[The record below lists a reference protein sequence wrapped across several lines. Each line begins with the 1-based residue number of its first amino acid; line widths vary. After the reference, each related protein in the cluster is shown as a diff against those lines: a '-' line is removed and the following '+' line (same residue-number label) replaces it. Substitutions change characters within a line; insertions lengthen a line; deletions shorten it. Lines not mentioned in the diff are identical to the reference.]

1 MRWGNPTALLIGLAL
16 LPLVVGL
23 LLLEFLAQRRLA
35 RAGVALKPRGGKVLA
50 GALVA
55 ALLIGFA
62 ADPRRVVLRPIREET
77 VHLCL
82 VALLDTSPSMGA
94 EDLDGAETFRNR
106 TGKPPTRLNRAL
118 DELQRFLQET
128 GGYEL
133 ALRLF
138 TADISGRGSYF
149 LKVERAKDQPGDRAT
164 LLFLLRTT
172 RPAPDWTGTDLLKP
186 LQVARGMLKA
196 QRTPGASQE
205 RRCRPAVLLFTDG
218 GEDEHP
224 ADRRQ
229 AILELVR
236 AMRQEGI
243 ATYAFGVGGPGPAT
257 IPVYIRN
264 QLVGCVEE
272 QGTCLTT
279 RLDESFL
286 REIGQEGG
294 GGYVRFDRPG
304 RLMEAL
310 RATIVKETAFGR
322 TRMVPEERSLAW
334 AFLLG
339 AFLAGL
345 FWGNLLGW
353 LSAFRRRRLSL

>member
-16 LPLVVGL
+16 LPLTLGL
-23 LLLEFLAQRRLA
+23 LLLEFRAKRRLA
-35 RAGVALKPRGGKVLA
+35 RAGVAPKPRGGKVLA

-55 ALLIGFA
+55 VGLMGFA
-62 ADPRRVVLRPIREET
+62 ADPRRVVLRPLPAEE

-94 EDLDGAETFRNR
+94 EDLDGAEAFRKR

-118 DELQRFLQET
+118 DELERFLQGT
-128 GGYEL
+128 GGYDL
-133 ALRLF
+133 ALRFF
-138 TADISGRGSYF
+138 TADVSGRGSYF
-149 LKVERAKDQPGDRAT
+149 LKVERNADQPGDRAA

-172 RPAPDWTGTDLLKP
+172 RPSPDWTGTDLLKP

-196 QRTPGASQE
+196 RMQE
-205 RRCRPAVLLFTDG
+205 RPCRPLVLLLTDG

-229 AILELVR
+229 AILSLVR
-236 AMRQEGI
+236 EMRKEGI
-243 ATYAFGVGGPGPAT
+243 STYAFGVGGPVPAK
-257 IPVYIRN
+257 IPVYVRN
-264 QLVGCVEE
+264 ELVGCVEE
-272 QGTCLTT
+272 QGICLTT

-286 REIGQEGG
+286 REIGREGG

-310 RATIVKETAFGR
+310 RATLAKETTVGR
-322 TRMVPEERSLAW
+322 IRRVQEDRSLAW
-334 AFLLG
+334 EFLLG

-345 FWGNLLGW
+345 SWGNMFGW
-353 LSAFRRRRLSL
+353 LSFFRRRHLSL